1 MTTQQKNNYLQ
12 KNNLINLWLQLL
24 KSTKKSYIMQKMNPK
39 FQMLKLPKGQK
50 NLKIQKIKSIE
61 SIEIKK
67 KKCLREQRNIGE
79 RMVTP
84 KRIIHNYKC

>member
-24 KSTKKSYIMQKMNPK
+24 KSAKKSYIMQKMNPK

-67 KKCLREQRNIGE
+67 EKKNVYENREIQE
-79 RMVTP
+79 KEWLPP
-84 KRIIHNYKC
+84 KE